1 MKRDSMTKILTFKL
15 SEVSLKTVAAKLRNK
30 KGVYM

>member
-1 MKRDSMTKILTFKL
+1 MPNYLTFKL
-15 SEVSLKTVAAKLRNK
+15 SEVSLKAVAAKLRNK